1 MCSNCHQS
9 HKEGYDLGPDLEGL
23 NHRSIE
29 DLASNIID
37 PNMAINPKYASYSV
51 ITNNGDTFVGIL
63 SNQSANSITISM
75 PLGVSKNINR
85 KEIKELKSIRSS
97 LMPMG
102 LEKTMTPSNLRDVI
116 EYIRQPAP

>member
-1 MCSNCHQS
+1 M
-9 HKEGYDLGPDLEGL
+9 EGL
-23 NHRSIE
+23 NHRSVE

-51 ITNNGDTFVGIL
+51 ITNSGDTFVGIL

-75 PLGVSKNINR
+75 PLGVTKNINR

-102 LEKTMTPSNLRDVI
+102 LEKTMTPTNLRDVI